1 MEAGEFGLDPQ
12 ARALLERDA
21 AVKLPPLYTLS
32 PPQARRAFR
41 EAHAALAPAPP
52 VVAEVRELS
61 IPGPAGALRV
71 RLYRPV
77 AEARTLPGLVY
88 FHGGGWTYGDL
99 DTYDSV
105 CRGIAEQGGCTVVSV
120 DYRLAPEHKFPA
132 AVEDCVAATRWIAA
146 NAASLG
152 IDARRLAVAGDSA
165 GGNLAAVTAL
175 TLRNDT
181 LRDDALRDD
190 ALHDESARAASMP
203 PLAMQVLV
211 FPSTDMDADT
221 ESRSRFAEGYL
232 LTREDMLWVRG
243 NYLRDE
249 RDFADWRA
257 SPLRA
262 CDFSRLP
269 PACIITAGF
278 DPLRDE
284 GRAYAERLIQAG
296 VAVTYECFEGQIH
309 GFLLMGGVVAA
320 ANHAVYRIGQ
330 ALRQRFAEIAAGAAS
345 GVKSLPPSG

>member
-1 MEAGEFGLDPQ
+1 VEAGESRLDPQ
-12 ARALLERDA
+12 ARALLEREA
-21 AVKLPPLYTLS
+21 ASSVPPLYTLS

-41 EAHAALAPAPP
+41 ENHAALAPAPP
-52 VVAEVRELS
+52 VVAEVRDIS

-77 AEARTLPGLVY
+77 AEAKTLPGLVY

-99 DTYDSV
+99 DSYDSV
-105 CRGIAEQGGCTVVSV
+105 CRGIADQGGCTVVSV
-120 DYRLAPEHKFPA
+120 DYRLAPENKFPA
-132 AVEDCVAATRWIAA
+132 AIEDCVAATRWVAA
-146 NAASLG
+146 NAASLA

-175 TLRNDT
+175 I
-181 LRDDALRDD
+181 LRDDMLRDD

-211 FPSTDMDADT
+211 FPSTDMDLDT
-221 ESRSRFAEGYL
+221 GSRSRFAEGYL

-262 CDFSRLP
+262 RDFSRLP

-284 GRAYAERLIQAG
+284 GRAYAERLMQAG

-309 GFLLMGGVVAA
+309 GFLLMGGVIAA

-330 ALRQRFAEIAAGAAS
+330 ALRQRFGELAAGA
-345 GVKSLPPSG
+345 